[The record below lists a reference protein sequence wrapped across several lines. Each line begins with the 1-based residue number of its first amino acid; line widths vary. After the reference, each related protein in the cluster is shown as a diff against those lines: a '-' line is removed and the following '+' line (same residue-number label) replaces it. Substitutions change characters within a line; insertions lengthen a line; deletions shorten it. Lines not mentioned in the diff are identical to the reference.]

1 MSEIFPVFERWRKI
15 KQIEG
20 LGKILQG
27 VMKVSCFLSVIEN
40 NKMSWNIVKLL
51 RLIFFKQACEH
62 KLWAAALQ
70 VFQKDLLGIGKTQP
84 VRQLEKAGMR
94 FETSQQLTQ
103 VRKQRGKVKTQI
115 LKKLKA
121 AMDEWIEVVTSSKN
135 SRCPSLGVP
144 ENLPGL
150 KK

>member
-1 MSEIFPVFERWRKI
+1 
-15 KQIEG
+15 
-20 LGKILQG
+20 
-27 VMKVSCFLSVIEN
+27 
-40 NKMSWNIVKLL
+40 
-51 RLIFFKQACEH
+51 
-62 KLWAAALQ
+62 LQ

-121 AMDEWIEVVTSSKN
+121 AMDE
-135 SRCPSLGVP
+135 
-144 ENLPGL
+144 
-150 KK
+150 